1 MKKTSQKSRVVSR
14 KTSHRELHV
23 ISNTHWDREW
33 VYPFQETRLLL
44 LDFMDNLLDI
54 LEKRPDFHSFLMDSQ
69 TICLED
75 YLDLRPENRGRIE
88 QQVKAGRLIV
98 GPWYSLPE
106 EYIVNGESLVR
117 NLLVGHRLAQ
127 SYGKVSKLGY
137 TPFSYGQ
144 TSQMPQIYRGF
155 DIDTIIFYRGINTP
169 HAEFIM
175 EAPDGSRVYGTRFG
189 ALSRFSYY
197 FYIYRTVVHGMSR
210 DEWRHTWQKGALP
223 FRLCGERYPRA
234 HYYVLDPEK
243 KLWLEEKIP
252 EMMRRLLDD
261 EAQHFTAPYIACMQG
276 FDSSEPDPREVD
288 LIEAC
293 KPHLPEGVTIF
304 QSSLNDYMEK
314 LKTEIKKMNNPTII
328 HGESRDPG
336 ATGKWTHLMG
346 DVLSS
351 RCRIKRHNHEAE
363 TLVQRW
369 AEPFAALAWALGAPY
384 PTTAVHRSWKYIL
397 QNHPH
402 DTICGAGIDQM
413 EKDLHYRFDQSR
425 IISQGIMRRSM
436 QEIQKR
442 IDNSDFDLRDS
453 VITVFNP
460 SPFPRSEVITAYV
473 DLPDGSGYEGFSI
486 QDQDGGEAAR
496 QEVSRFPFG
505 TLVRNLRDISL
516 EQRAE
521 RVLLHFEARDVPP
534 LGYKTFHI
542 HHEAENVAQG
552 SGGNNVL
559 LASGGRGSRRAGT
572 DSGRGSPGASP
583 SQVDRISAAFSGSL
597 ASEHNCM
604 ENEHLHVRI
613 LDNGTLCVAHKETGH
628 TFDGL
633 HYIEDSGETGH
644 PWIHMSPEHDEILTS
659 HAVPVDIALE
669 DNGPLAARYRVDY
682 HMRIPVDIEH
692 RADGFHRS
700 SVRADIV
707 VASRFTLRKGAKSV
721 HVTTTLDNPCKQHRL
736 RVVFPTHLRAAVS
749 SAEAAFDVIDRPI
762 ERPPGSLYYGRPN
775 PTYPMHRFVDL
786 SDGSVGLA
794 VFNNGIREYEAADTP
809 ARELALTLLRAFEF
823 KQSPVIDRWE
833 NYPEMLLSQCLGQHD
848 WSYGIYPHAGTWDA
862 ALVYREAERFTLPL
876 EAAQAG
882 PHSGHLPK
890 ECSFLRVEPASLVM
904 STLKHAED
912 RESMILRLYNP
923 TSRAL
928 RGRVTTGWPV
938 KEAWVTNLN
947 EDRQE
952 KLKPGRKGVSFA
964 VPKKKIIT
972 LEITPT
978 RSCL

>member
-1 MKKTSQKSRVVSR
+1 MKKNQKKSLTPGEKVSR
-14 KTSHRELHV
+14 KELHV

-44 LDFMDNLLDI
+44 LEFMDNLLDI
-54 LEKRPDFHSFLMDSQ
+54 LGQRPDFHSFLMDSQ
-69 TICLED
+69 TLCIED
-75 YLDLRPENRGRIE
+75 YLDLRPENRERIE
-88 QQVKAGRLIV
+88 KQVKAGRLIV

-155 DIDTIIFYRGINTP
+155 DIDTIIFYRGVNTP
-169 HAEFIM
+169 HSEFIM
-175 EAPDGSRVYGTRFG
+175 EAPDGSQVYGTRFG

-197 FYIYRTVVHGMSR
+197 FYIYRNVVHGMSR
-210 DEWRHTWQKGALP
+210 DEWWYTWQKGALP
-223 FRLCGERYPRA
+223 FRLCSERFPKA

-252 EMMRRLLDD
+252 EMMQRLLDD
-261 EAQHFTAPYIACMQG
+261 ESKHFTTPYIACMQG

-293 KPHLPEGVTIF
+293 KPHLPEGVTIL
-304 QSSLNDYMEK
+304 QSSLNEYMEK
-314 LKTEIKKMNNPTII
+314 LKAEIKKMKNPTII
-328 HGESRDPG
+328 RGESRDPG

-363 TLVQRW
+363 TLIQRW
-369 AEPFAALAWALGAPY
+369 AEPFAALAWALGSPY
-384 PTTAVHRSWKYIL
+384 PTAAVNRSWKYIL

-425 IISQGIMRRSM
+425 ILSQGITRRGM

-442 IDNSDFDLRDS
+442 IDNSDLDLKDC

-460 SPFPRSEVITAYV
+460 SPFPRGEVITAYV
-473 DLPDGSGYEGFSI
+473 DLPDGSDYEGFSI
-486 QDQDGGEAAR
+486 RDANGREAAR
-496 QEVSRFPFG
+496 QDVSRSSFG
-505 TLVRNLRDISL
+505 TLVRNLRDVSL

-542 HHEAENVAQG
+542 RHETLDTPQ
-552 SGGNNVL
+552 
-559 LASGGRGSRRAGT
+559 T
-572 DSGRGSPGASP
+572 
-583 SQVDRISAAFSGSL
+583 GSL
-597 ASEHNCM
+597 VRERNCM
-604 ENEHLHVRI
+604 ENEHLQVCI
-613 LDNGTLCVAHKETGH
+613 NDNGTLRVTHTATGH
-628 TFDGL
+628 VFDGL
-633 HYIEDSGETGH
+633 HYIEDGGEIGH
-644 PWIHMSPEHDEILTS
+644 PWIHMPPEHDEILTS
-659 HAVPVDIALE
+659 HAVPADIALE
-669 DNGPLAARYRVDY
+669 DNGPLVARYRVDY
-682 HMRIPVDIEH
+682 HMRIPVDVER

-700 SVRADIV
+700 PVRADIV
-707 VASRFTLRKGAKSV
+707 VTSRFTLRKGARFL
-721 HVTTTLDNPCKQHRL
+721 HVTTTIDNPCRQHRL
-736 RVVFPTHLRAAVS
+736 RVVFPTYLRTTVS

-762 ERPPGSLYYGRPN
+762 DRPPGSLYHGKPN

-794 VFNNGIREYEAADTP
+794 LFNNGIREYEALDSP
-809 ARELALTLLRAFEF
+809 VRELALTLLRAFEF
-823 KQSPVIDRWE
+823 KQSPVLDRWDVH
-833 NYPEMLLSQCLGQHD
+833 PEMLLSQCLGRHD
-848 WSYGIYPHAGTWDA
+848 WSYGIYPHAGTWDQA
-862 ALVYREAERFTLPL
+862 AVYQEAERFTLPL

-882 PHSGHLPK
+882 PHSGHMPK
-890 ECSFLRVEPASLVM
+890 EHAFLRVEPTSLVM
-904 STLKHAED
+904 STVKHAED
-912 RESMILRLYNP
+912 HQSMILRLYNP
-923 TSRAL
+923 TGRAL
-928 RGRVTTGWPV
+928 RGRVTAGWPIQ
-938 KEAWVTNLN
+938 EAWLTNLN
-947 EDRQE
+947 EDRLE
-952 KLKPGRKGVSFA
+952 RLKPARNAVSFP
-964 VPKKKIIT
+964 VPRKKIVT
-972 LEITPT
+972 LEITPKQPDP
-978 RSCL
+978 